1 MKKFFII
8 LFVIIILLI
17 SGIAIF
23 IYTNKDKITLAI
35 SKAVE
40 SATGQPLYTDSIPS
54 LSFFPTPGIELGKSS
69 WGNPDTN
76 EISVELIKC
85 VFRFSL
91 LKLFTGTIAIDEIF
105 FEQPSII
112 IQKKNAQNKKIQST
126 AAVTSTNAI
135 NPQED
140 KKASFQLPEISISS
154 VTIKDGMLKFFDG
167 RKQIILTGLQLTAK
181 NIYPQSTGKISIH
194 TQALFQPENISFVT
208 EGNVSIIL
216 DKNILSIEH
225 IKFIINPKTG
235 LTVSTPITIEG
246 NGRYLF
252 DKNLLEKSDIQVKL
266 DQFKIN
272 ANGSLELNK
281 LQGTAVINASG
292 SLKKLAS
299 TLGMMLIT
307 PETKIFE
314 NFSAQSKVQVNGQYI
329 QLTDLKIM
337 LDDSQV
343 TGKLALNLPNKLS
356 GNLSLTTINLDQYL
370 PISFAKHTPVTKN
383 LIQTSSVTTAQHTI
397 KNTQQQTISSSL
409 PTLDLKLT
417 ADSIII
423 SKLHIEKLN
432 SQLHGNPSNY
442 VLDPCT
448 FIFYESPISVKGK
461 GNLTASNPRYEATIT
476 GSHINLTS
484 LLSDISK
491 TAIIKKGTVDLS
503 AEITTTGSNSIQLK
517 QTLNGK
523 ATIEG
528 KDINIQFGAL
538 PVQSPELTR
547 ISQQPFTELNGKL
560 KAVNGTINI
569 EQFILKGTPVAA
581 AANGS
586 ILLPNNT
593 MKINV
598 DIAVKDTVI
607 PLHIY
612 GDLSNP
618 SYRVDPARLL
628 QGAITKILNK
638 KEKDIFDK
646 LPLPQNAK
654 ESIQDTAE
662 KVFNKIFGR

>member
-8 LFVIIILLI
+8 LFVVIILLI
-17 SGIAIF
+17 SGIVIF

-76 EISVELIKC
+76 DISVSLTKC
-85 VFRFSL
+85 IFRISL
-91 LKLFTGTIAIDEIF
+91 LKLFTGSIAIDEIF

-126 AAVTSTNAI
+126 AEVTSTNAT
-135 NPQED
+135 NPQEN
-140 KKASFQLPEISISS
+140 KKALFQLPEISISS
-154 VTIKDGMLKFFDG
+154 VIIKDGILKFLDG
-167 RKQIILTGLQLTAK
+167 RKQIILTGLQLSAK
-181 NIYPQSTGKISIH
+181 NIYPQSIGKISIH
-194 TQALFQPENISFVT
+194 TEALFQPENISFVT
-208 EGNVSIIL
+208 EGDVSIIL

-225 IKFIINPKTG
+225 IKCTINPKIG
-235 LTVSTPITIEG
+235 LAVSNPIAIVG

-252 DKNLLEKSDIQVKL
+252 DKNLLEKSNIQVTL
-266 DQFKIN
+266 DQFEIN

-281 LQGTAVINASG
+281 LQGTAIINASG

-299 TLGMMLIT
+299 TLGMMIIT
-307 PETKIFE
+307 PGTKAFE
-314 NFSAQSKVQVNGQYI
+314 NFSAQSKI
-329 QLTDLKIM
+329 QINEQDIRLTDLKIIF
-337 LDDSQV
+337 DDSQV
-343 TGKLALNLPNKLS
+343 TGKLALNLPNKLA
-356 GNLSLTTINLDQYL
+356 GNLSITTINLDQYI

-383 LIQTSSVTTAQHTI
+383 LTQTPSVTNSQHTV

-409 PTLDLKLT
+409 PKLDIQLT

-432 SQLHGNPSNY
+432 IQIHGNPSNY

-448 FIFYESPISVKGK
+448 FIFYESPISIKGK
-461 GNLTASNPRYEATIT
+461 GNLATSNPRYEATIT

-484 LLSDISK
+484 LLRDIAK
-491 TAIIKKGTVDLS
+491 TDIVKKGTVSLS
-503 AEITTTGSNSIQLK
+503 AEITTTGSNSTQLK
-517 QTLNGK
+517 QTLNGN
-523 ATIEG
+523 AMIEG
-528 KDINIQFGAL
+528 KDIKFGAL
-538 PVQSPELTR
+538 PIQSPELTR
-547 ISQQPFTELNGKL
+547 ISQQTFTELNGKL

-593 MKINV
+593 MKVNI
-598 DIAVKDTVI
+598 DIAMKDTVI
-607 PLHIY
+607 PLYIY

-618 SYRVDPARLL
+618 SYRVDPTKLL

-638 KEKDIFDK
+638 KEKDVFDK
-646 LPLPQNAK
+646 LPLPQNTK

>member
-17 SGIAIF
+17 LGISIF

-40 SATGQPLYTDSIPS
+40 STTGQPLYTDSIPS

-76 EISVELIKC
+76 EIFVSLTKC
-85 VFRFSL
+85 IFRISL
-91 LKLFTGTIAIDEIF
+91 LKLFTGSIAIDEIF

-112 IQKKNAQNKKIQST
+112 IQKKNAQNKKIHST
-126 AAVTSTNAI
+126 ITATSSTTT

-140 KKASFQLPEISISS
+140 KKTPFQLPEISISS
-154 VTIKDGMLKFFDG
+154 VTIKDGMLKLLDG
-167 RKQIILTGLQLTAK
+167 RRQIILTELQLSAK
-181 NIYPQSTGKISIH
+181 NIYPQSMGKISIH
-194 TQALFQPENISFVT
+194 TQASFQPENISFVT

-225 IKFIINPKTG
+225 VKCTINPKTG
-235 LTVSTPITIEG
+235 LAVSTPITISG

-252 DKNLLEKSDIQVKL
+252 DKNLLEKSNIQVTL
-266 DQFKIN
+266 DQFEIN

-281 LQGTAVINASG
+281 LQGTAIINASG

-299 TLGMMLIT
+299 TLGMMIIT
-307 PETKIFE
+307 PETKAFE
-314 NFSAQSKVQVNGQYI
+314 NFSAQSKIQVNKQDI
-329 QLTDLKIM
+329 HLTDLKIM
-337 LDDSQV
+337 LDDSQL
-343 TGKLALNLPNKLS
+343 TGKLALNLPGKLA
-356 GNLSLTTINLDQYL
+356 GNLSLTTINLDQYI
-370 PISFAKHTPVTKN
+370 PMAFAKHTPVTKN
-383 LIQTSSVTTAQHTI
+383 LTKMSSVTTSQHTE
-397 KNTQQQTISSSL
+397 KNTQQQTITSSL
-409 PTLDLKLT
+409 PTLDIQLT
-417 ADSIII
+417 AESIII

-432 SQLHGNPSNY
+432 SQIHGNPSNY

-448 FIFYESPISVKGK
+448 FIFYESPISIKGK
-461 GNLTASNPRYEATIT
+461 GNLAISNPIYEATIT
-476 GSHINLTS
+476 GSHINIAS
-484 LLSDISK
+484 LFRDITK
-491 TAIIKKGTVDLS
+491 TAIVKNGTVGLS
-503 AEITTTGSNSIQLK
+503 AEITTTGSNSTQLK
-517 QTLNGK
+517 QTLNGN

-538 PVQSPELTR
+538 PIQSPELTR
-547 ISQQPFTELNGKL
+547 ISQQTFTELNGKL

-581 AANGS
+581 AATGS

-593 MKINV
+593 MKVNV
-598 DIAVKDTVI
+598 DIAMKDTVI
-607 PLHIY
+607 PLYIY

-618 SYRVDPARLL
+618 SYRVYPEKLL
-628 QGAITKILNK
+628 QDAITKIINK
-638 KEKDIFDK
+638 KEKDVFNK